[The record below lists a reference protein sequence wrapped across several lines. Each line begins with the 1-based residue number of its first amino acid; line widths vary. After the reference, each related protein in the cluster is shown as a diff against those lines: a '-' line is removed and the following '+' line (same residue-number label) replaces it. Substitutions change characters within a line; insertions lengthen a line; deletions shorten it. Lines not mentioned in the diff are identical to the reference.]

1 MKEKIA
7 IIGMGCVFPGALDFT
22 EYWQNI
28 VEGKDCIKE
37 VDPDFWKL
45 EEFYD
50 PDPSVPDKS
59 YCKMGGQSGPVEF
72 DTKEFGISP
81 KVMEH
86 TAVDQLFGLIVARQA
101 LIDAGYYGKNAR
113 PFNRENTGVIMSAG
127 TASHVF
133 SLHVRTQRYK
143 IRQILVNNGV
153 PEAAA
158 DMIVAKFLETQHEW
172 SEDDNPGYIPN
183 VVAGRIANRFDLG
196 GTSCSVD
203 AACGASLGAVKFAV
217 DELQNHNMD
226 MMLVG
231 GANLDNSPVTY
242 LSFTKTPACSKTG
255 KIRPFDAKADGMII
269 GDGVGIMV
277 LKRLSDAERD
287 GDKIYAVICGTGSSS
302 DGRAKSIYAPS
313 KEGQMRALRRA
324 YANSGVEMDTIG
336 LLEAHGTGTAAGDAC
351 EAGSAAATFP
361 KSDKRK
367 TVIGS
372 VKSQIGHMR
381 LAAGVA
387 GCMKVALA
395 LHHKVLPN
403 SINMETPNPA
413 LVDSR
418 LTVLKKSQPW
428 IVNDAQ
434 PVRRAGASA
443 FGFGGTNF
451 HVVLEEYK
459 PEHESAYRVGRAPT
473 GVLLA
478 ADSKAALIEKLQALA
493 AAPEQFRDEAYRYE
507 NAGSGQFRLSFVVK
521 TKEDVADKCATAL
534 ELLSKTDAASFTQKG
549 IAYNSKAVEGKLTVL
564 FPGQGTQAV
573 NMLSEAAINYP
584 ELRTAVSKADN
595 VMLKRGA
602 DPISEILYPKALMPE
617 EFAAAE
623 AVMNNTANT
632 QPVLA
637 AVEAGLYN
645 IMTKRG
651 LKADSFIG
659 HSFGELV
666 ALWADGVMDY
676 ETLITMA
683 KERGSLMSEAD
694 PNAAMMACMTDKATL
709 TEACKG
715 IENVYVANENSAAQ
729 TVVSGSVEGI
739 TALEEKLTGMG
750 IRAVRLKVSGAFHS
764 PYMKEASVHFRTY
777 LDGLKLNKPTG
788 AVIANATGK
797 SYTKNV
803 ADLLEKQL
811 LNPVLFRTSAEKAYE
826 DGSRIFVEVGNGKV
840 LTNLLKDCLAGKD
853 YIGISLCPEK
863 GKDTAE
869 ALEFAM
875 AQLAVLGVGI
885 QDDPYRFPYDE
896 DYVPKKSKTTYTL
909 QMKSF
914 VLPKH
919 KEAMDAALLPDQRII
934 DIMKTAQEPKTI
946 IKEVEVIKE
955 VEKPVEVKTAAP
967 AANAYSANAEVFTK
981 FMDVQTSQM
990 QAASDMLSKAGAE
1003 SEKNNVLN
1011 CVTMFQNNS
1020 MRALEAYFGN
1030 QTGTPVTVSAP
1041 VAISA
1046 PVVTPVAAP
1055 APAPV
1060 VAAAPV
1066 VTATPAPVVEAP
1078 VAAPVV
1084 EAPKVEA
1091 PVAASNVDVYAIL
1104 TEAIAD
1110 KTGYPTDMI
1119 DEDMELEA
1127 DLGIDSI
1134 KRVEILSTVNT
1145 NLGGVFTKENVE
1157 ELSGLGKIADI
1168 VAYLK
1173 DLAPAA
1179 ALVEVAPV
1187 EQEASVAAPASNVD
1201 MYAILTEAI
1210 ADKTGYPTDMI
1221 DEDMELEADL
1231 GIDSIKRVEILSSVN
1246 TALGGVFTKENVE
1259 ELSGLGKIADIVTYL
1274 KGLSSA
1280 AVAVEA
1286 APVVEVP
1293 VVVEAAPAAAAP
1305 AVAGGKITE
1314 VILAAIADKTGY
1326 PEDMIDNDMEL
1337 EADLGIDSIKRVEI
1351 FADVIRQLGINLT
1364 AEQTEELSG
1373 LSTVEAIQ
1381 NYLSALV

>member
-196 GTSCSVD
+196 GISCSVD

-242 LSFTKTPACSKTG
+242 LSFTKTPACSKIG
-255 KIRPFDAKADGMII
+255 RIRPFDANADGMII

-287 GDKIYAVICGTGSSS
+287 GDKIYAVICGSGSSS

-313 KEGQMRALRRA
+313 QEGQMRALRRA
-324 YANSGVEMDTIG
+324 YQNTEVDMDTIG
-336 LLEAHGTGTAAGDAC
+336 LLEAHGTGTVAGDAC
-351 EAGSAAATFP
+351 EVGSAVATFP

-381 LAAGVA
+381 LAAGIA

-428 IVNDAQ
+428 IVNDTQ

-473 GVLLA
+473 GVLFA
-478 ADSKAALIEKLQALA
+478 ADSKDALIGKIQALA
-493 AAPEQFRDEAYRYE
+493 AAPEQFRSDEYRYE

-521 TKEDVADKCATAL
+521 TKEDVADKCALAL
-534 ELLSKTDAASFTQKG
+534 ELLNKTTADSFTQKG
-549 IAYNSKAVEGKLTVL
+549 IAFNSKAVEGKVTVL

-584 ELRTAVSKADN
+584 ELRTAVSQADN
-595 VMLKRGA
+595 VMLKKGA
-602 DPISEILYPKALMPE
+602 DPISEILYPKALLPE

-623 AVMNNTANT
+623 AAVNNTANT
-632 QPVLA
+632 QPILA
-637 AVEAGLYN
+637 AVEAGLYS
-645 IMTKRG
+645 IVTKRG
-651 LKADSFIG
+651 LKPDSFIG

-683 KERGSLMSEAD
+683 RERGSLMSEAD

-709 TEACKG
+709 TAACEG
-715 IENVYVANENSAAQ
+715 IENIYVANENSAAQ

-739 TALEEKLTGMG
+739 AALEEKLTGMG

-764 PYMKEASVHFRTY
+764 PYMKEASVAFRSY
-777 LDGLKLNKPTG
+777 LDGLKLGKPTG

-797 SYTKNV
+797 SYGKNV

-811 LNPVLFRTSAEKAYE
+811 LNPVLFRTSAEKAYA
-826 DGSRIFVEVGNGKV
+826 DGTRIFVEVGNGKV

-853 YIGISLCPEK
+853 YIALALCPEK

-869 ALEFAM
+869 QMEFAM
-875 AQLAVLGVGI
+875 AQLAVLGIAV
-885 QDDPYRFPYDE
+885 QDDPYRFPYNE
-896 DYVPKKSKTTYTL
+896 DYVPKKSKTTYTVK
-909 QMKSF
+909 MKSF
-914 VLPKH
+914 VLPKRQ
-919 KEAMDAALLPDQRII
+919 EAMDAALLPDQRII
-934 DIMKTAQEPKTI
+934 DIMKTAQEPKTV

-955 VEKPVEVKTAAP
+955 VVKPMEVNTPAP
-967 AANAYSANAEVFTK
+967 AANAYSANAEVFSK

-990 QAASDMLSKAGAE
+990 QSASDMLARAGGE
-1003 SEKNNVLN
+1003 GEKQNILS

-1030 QTGTPVTVSAP
+1030 QMGTPVAAP
-1041 VAISA
+1041 VAAPVPA

-1055 APAPV
+1055 V
-1060 VAAAPV
+1060 V
-1066 VTATPAPVVEAP
+1066 AP

-1084 EAPKVEA
+1084 EPVSAPVVE
-1091 PVAASNVDVYAIL
+1091 PVAAPVVEVETPVAAAAPVNTNPVNTNLNMYEIL

-1145 NLGGVFTKENVE
+1145 ALGGVFTKEDVE

-1168 VAYLK
+1168 VAYLNG
-1173 DLAPAA
+1173 LTPAA
-1179 ALVEVAPV
+1179 AEEAPVAAAVEV
-1187 EQEASVAAPASNVD
+1187 
-1201 MYAILTEAI
+1201 
-1210 ADKTGYPTDMI
+1210 
-1221 DEDMELEADL
+1221 
-1231 GIDSIKRVEILSSVN
+1231 
-1246 TALGGVFTKENVE
+1246 
-1259 ELSGLGKIADIVTYL
+1259 
-1274 KGLSSA
+1274 
-1280 AVAVEA
+1280 
-1286 APVVEVP
+1286 PVVEVP
-1293 VVVEAAPAAAAP
+1293 VVEAAAAP
-1305 AVAGGKITE
+1305 AAEAAPAVAAGKVTE
-1314 VILAAIADKTGY
+1314 IILAAIADKTGY
-1326 PEDMIDNDMEL
+1326 PEDMLDNDMEL

-1351 FADVIRQLGINLT
+1351 FADVVRQLNITLT
-1364 AEQTEELSG
+1364 PEQTEELSG
-1373 LSTVEAIQ
+1373 LSTIEAIDA
-1381 NYLSALV
+1381 YLSALV

>member
-1 MKEKIA
+1 MKEKVA

-28 VEGKDCIKE
+28 VEGKNSIKE
-37 VDPDFWKL
+37 VEPEFWKL

-50 PDPSVPDKS
+50 PDPNVPDKS

-113 PFNRENTGVIMSAG
+113 EFNRENTGVIMSAG

-133 SLHVRTQRYK
+133 SLHCRTQRYK
-143 IRQILVNNGV
+143 IRKILVNNGV

-158 DMIVAKFLETQHEW
+158 DLMVEKFLETQHEW

-217 DELQNHNMD
+217 DELVSGNMD

-255 KIRPFDAKADGMII
+255 KIKPFDANADGMII

-287 GDKIYAVICGTGSSS
+287 GDKIYAVICGSGSSS

-313 KEGQMRALRRA
+313 PEGQIRALKRA
-324 YANSGVEMDTIG
+324 YKNSGVDMDTIG

-351 EAGSAAATFP
+351 EVTSAVTAFP
-361 KSDKRK
+361 KADKRT

-372 VKSQIGHMR
+372 VKSQVGHMR
-381 LAAGVA
+381 LAAGIA

-403 SINMETPNPA
+403 SINMETPNPV

-459 PEHESAYRVGRAPT
+459 PEHENAYRVGRAPM
-473 GVLLA
+473 GVLFA
-478 ADSKAALIEKLQALA
+478 ADSKAALVEKIQALA
-493 AAPEQFRDEAYRYE
+493 AAPEQFREDAYRYE
-507 NAGSGQFRLSFVVK
+507 YAGSGLFRLTFVVQ
-521 TKEDVADKCATAL
+521 TAAEVTVKCTEAL
-534 ELLSKTDAASFTQKG
+534 ELLNKNPADAFNQKG
-549 IAYNSKAVEGKLTVL
+549 IAYNSRKLDGKVTVL

-573 NMLSEAAINYP
+573 NMLSEAAISYP
-584 ELRTAVSKADN
+584 ELRTAVSRADN
-595 VMLKRGA
+595 VMLKAGA
-602 DPISEILYPKALMPE
+602 QPISEILYPKALLPE

-623 AVMNNTANT
+623 TAINNTANT
-632 QPVLA
+632 QPILA
-637 AVEAGLYN
+637 ATEAGLYN
-645 IMTKRG
+645 ILTRRG

-676 ETLITMA
+676 ETLIAMA
-683 KERGSLMSEAD
+683 KERGTLMSEAD

-709 TEACKG
+709 TAACAG
-715 IENVYVANENSAAQ
+715 LENVYIANENSAAQ
-729 TVVSGSVEGI
+729 TVVSGSLEGI
-739 TALEEKLTGMG
+739 AALEEKLTAMG

-764 PYMKEASVHFRTY
+764 PYMKEASVFFRAY
-777 LDGLKLNKPTG
+777 LDGMKLNTPTG
-788 AVIANATGK
+788 AVYANATGE
-797 SYTKNV
+797 SYTEQV
-803 ADLLEKQL
+803 AELLEKQL
-811 LNPVLFRTSAEKAYE
+811 LNPVLFRTSAEKAYA
-826 DGSRIFVEVGNGKV
+826 DGSRIFLEVGNGKV
-840 LTNLLKDCLAGKD
+840 LTGLLKDCLAGKD
-853 YIGISLCPEK
+853 YAAIALCPDK
-863 GKDTAE
+863 GKNSAE
-869 ALEFAM
+869 SLEFAM
-875 AQLAVLGVGI
+875 AQLAVLGVAV
-885 QDDPYRFPYDE
+885 QDDPYRVAYNE
-896 DYVPKKSKTTYTL
+896 DYVPKKSKTTYTVKM
-909 QMKSF
+909 QSF

-919 KEAMDAALLPDQRII
+919 KEAMDNALLPDQRII
-934 DIMKTAQEPKTI
+934 DIMKASQKTETI
-946 IKEVEVIKE
+946 IKEVEVVKE
-955 VEKPVEVKTAAP
+955 VVKEVGKPMEVKTSAP

-981 FMDVQTSQM
+981 FMDVQTNQM
-990 QAASDMLSKAGAE
+990 QAASDMLSRASAE
-1003 SEKNNVLN
+1003 GEKQNVLN
-1011 CVTMFQNNS
+1011 CITMFQNNS

-1030 QTGTPVTVSAP
+1030 QMGAPVTVPSPAAPVTMPAP
-1041 VAISA
+1041 VAA
-1046 PVVTPVAAP
+1046 LAPVAAP
-1055 APAPV
+1055 AAIPAPKAEPV
-1060 VAAAPV
+1060 KVAPPKTEATKPVETPKAAPDPV
-1066 VTATPAPVVEAP
+1066 KPA
-1078 VAAPVV
+1078 
-1084 EAPKVEA
+1084 
-1091 PVAASNVDVYAIL
+1091 VDVYAVI

-1134 KRVEILSTVNT
+1134 KRVEILSMVNT
-1145 NLGGVFTKENVE
+1145 AMGNVFTKEHVE
-1157 ELSGLGKIADI
+1157 ELSGLSRIADM

-1173 DLAPAA
+1173 NLTPAAPIAEEAPAA
-1179 ALVEVAPV
+1179 AP
-1187 EQEASVAAPASNVD
+1187 AAVSSGLD
-1201 MYAILTEAI
+1201 MYAIITEAI

-1221 DEDMELEADL
+1221 DGDMELEADL
-1231 GIDSIKRVEILSSVN
+1231 GIDSIKRVEILSMVN
-1246 TALGGVFTKENVE
+1246 AAMGNVFTKEHVE
-1259 ELSGLGKIADIVTYL
+1259 ELSGLSKIADMVVYL
-1274 KGLSSA
+1274 NSIAGSA
-1280 AVAVEA
+1280 PA
-1286 APVVEVP
+1286 ASAEPAAE
-1293 VVVEAAPAAAAP
+1293 APAAAVQESP
-1305 AVAGGKITE
+1305 AVSNDKLSS
-1314 VILAAIADKTGY
+1314 VILEAIADKTCY
-1326 PEDMIDNDMEL
+1326 PEDMIENDMEL

-1351 FADVIRQLGINLT
+1351 FADVLKKLSITLT
-1364 AEQTEELSG
+1364 HDQTEELSA
-1373 LSTVEAIQ
+1373 LSTVASIAD
-1381 NYLSALV
+1381 YLSKLA

>member
-7 IIGMGCVFPGALDFT
+7 IVGLGCVFPDALDFT
-22 EYWQNI
+22 QYWQNI
-28 VEGKDCIKE
+28 VEGKNSIRE
-37 VDPDFWKL
+37 VEPDFWKA

-59 YCKMGGQSGPVEF
+59 YCKVGGMAGPIEF

-86 TAVDQLFGLIVARQA
+86 TAVEQLFGLVVARQA
-101 LIDAGYYGKNAR
+101 LMDAGFYGPNAR
-113 PFNRENTGVIMSAG
+113 PFNREKTGVIMSAPTG
-127 TASHVF
+127 SHAF
-133 SLHVRTQRYK
+133 GLSTRSQIHK
-143 IRQILVNNGV
+143 IRTLLVNNAV

-158 DMIVAKFLETQHEW
+158 DLICEKFLNTLPEW

-217 DELQNHNMD
+217 DELLSGNMD
-226 MMLVG
+226 MMLCG
-231 GANLDNSPVTY
+231 GANLDNSAFSY
-242 LSFTKTPACSKTG
+242 LSFTKTPASSKTG
-255 KIRPFDAKADGMII
+255 KIKPFDASADGMII

-313 KEGQMRALRRA
+313 KEGQMRALNRA
-324 YANSGVEMDTIG
+324 YANAEVDMDTVG

-351 EAGSAAATFP
+351 EASSVIAAFP
-361 KSDKRK
+361 QSSKRK

-381 LAAGVA
+381 LSAGVA
-387 GCMKVALA
+387 GCMKVALS
-395 LHHKVLPN
+395 LYHKVLPN
-403 SINMETPNPA
+403 SINMETPNPV
-413 LVDSR
+413 LLDSR

-459 PEHESAYRVGRAPT
+459 PEHEGAYRVGCAPT
-473 GVLLA
+473 GILFA
-478 ADSKAALIEKLQALA
+478 ADSKDALIGKIEALA
-493 AAPEQFRDEAYRYE
+493 AAPESFRNDEYRYE
-507 NAGSGQFRLSFVVK
+507 NAGNGPFRLSFVVK
-521 TKEDVADKCATAL
+521 TKEDVADKCAAAL
-534 ELLSKTDAASFTQKG
+534 ELLKKTNADSFTQKG
-549 IAYNSKAVEGKLTVL
+549 IAYNSKKVDGKVTVL

-573 NMLSEAAINYP
+573 NMLAEAAINYP

-595 VMLKRGA
+595 VMLKKGA

-617 EFAAAE
+617 EFAAVE
-623 AVMNNTANT
+623 AAINNTANT
-632 QPVLA
+632 QPILA

-683 KERGSLMSEAD
+683 SQRGALMSEAD

-709 TEACKG
+709 TAACEG
-715 IENVYVANENSAAQ
+715 IENVYVANENSPAQ
-729 TVVSGSVEGI
+729 TVVSGSIEGI
-739 TALEEKLTGMG
+739 AKLEEKLTGMG

-764 PYMKEASVHFRTY
+764 PYMKEASVHFRSY
-777 LDGLKLNKPTG
+777 LDGLKLKKPTG

-797 SYTKNV
+797 AYTKNV
-803 ADLLEKQL
+803 ADLLEQQL

-840 LTNLLKDCLAGKD
+840 LSNLLKDCLAGKD
-853 YIGISLCPEK
+853 YTAISLCPEK

-869 ALEFAM
+869 QLEFAM
-875 AQLAVLGVGI
+875 AQLAVLGIAV
-885 QDDPYRFPYDE
+885 QDDPYRAPHNDNLII
-896 DYVPKKSKTTYTL
+896 KKSKTTYTVK
-909 QMKSF
+909 MKSF
-914 VLPKH
+914 FLPKH
-919 KEAMDAALLPDQRII
+919 QEAMDAALLPDQKII
-934 DIMKTAQEPKTI
+934 DIMKTAQEPKTV
-946 IKEVEVIKE
+946 IKEVEVVKE
-955 VEKPVEVKTAAP
+955 VVKPVEVKTAAP
-967 AANAYSANAEVFTK
+967 AANAYSANADVFSK

-990 QAASDMLSKAGAE
+990 QSASDMLSRASAE
-1003 SEKNNVLN
+1003 GEKQNILS
-1011 CVTMFQNNS
+1011 CVTLFQNNS
-1020 MRALEAYFGN
+1020 MRALEAYFGS
-1030 QTGTPVTVSAP
+1030 QMDTPVTVL
-1041 VAISA
+1041 
-1046 PVVTPVAAP
+1046 AAP
-1055 APAPV
+1055 APIAPAASA
-1060 VAAAPV
+1060 VA
-1066 VTATPAPVVEAP
+1066 PAPVAVPAPEAVPAPVTAPIPVEAP
-1078 VAAPVV
+1078 AVPKAEQPKVAP
-1084 EAPKVEA
+1084 APKK
-1091 PVAASNVDVYAIL
+1091 AAVDVYAVI

-1134 KRVEILSTVNT
+1134 KRVEILSMINHS
-1145 NLGGVFTKENVE
+1145 LGGIFTKETVE
-1157 ELSGLGKIADI
+1157 ELSGLGRIAEI
-1168 VAYLK
+1168 AAYLN
-1173 DLAPAA
+1173 DLLPAASAAEEAPETAPA
-1179 ALVEVAPV
+1179 VA
-1187 EQEASVAAPASNVD
+1187 AAPAGVD
-1201 MYAILTEAI
+1201 MYAVITEAI

-1231 GIDSIKRVEILSSVN
+1231 GIDSIKRVEILSMINHS
-1246 TALGGVFTKENVE
+1246 LGDIFTKETVE
-1259 ELSGLGKIADIVTYL
+1259 ELSGLGKIADIAAYL
-1274 KGLSSA
+1274 NTIAGSA
-1280 AVAVEA
+1280 AVAVPSATEIPDAPVAASVEEA
-1286 APVVEVP
+1286 ASDDKLKQVV
-1293 VVVEAAPAAAAP
+1293 
-1305 AVAGGKITE
+1305 
-1314 VILAAIADKTGY
+1314 LAAIADKTGY

-1351 FADVIRQLGINLT
+1351 FADVLKNLGIT
-1364 AEQTEELSG
+1364 PSTEQTEELSAM
-1373 LSTVEAIQ
+1373 STVDAIAA
-1381 NYLSALV
+1381 YLATL